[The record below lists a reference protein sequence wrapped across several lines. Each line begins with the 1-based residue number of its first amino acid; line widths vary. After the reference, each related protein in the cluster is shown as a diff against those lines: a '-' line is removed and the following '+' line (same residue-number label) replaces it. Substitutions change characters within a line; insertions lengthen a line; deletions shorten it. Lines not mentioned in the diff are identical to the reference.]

1 MQSGEVTMS
10 EENRVRKNTSGTV
23 NREIDER
30 ILENVKSYAGQSR
43 NEISYRI
50 KELEQEWDIERIL
63 EMNASALAFTGLV
76 LGVTHNKRWFL
87 VPGIVLPFLFQHAI
101 QGWCPPVPVL
111 RRLGVRTR
119 EEIDRE
125 KYALKALRG
134 DFAQKSPT
142 PYEAEQAAR

>member
-1 MQSGEVTMS
+1 MN
-10 EENRVRKNTSGTV
+10 EENRVRKNTADSV
-23 NREIDER
+23 NREIDEQ
-30 ILENVKSYAGQSR
+30 ILAGVKSYAGQNR

-50 KELEQEWDIERIL
+50 KELEREWDIERIL
-63 EMNASALAFTGLV
+63 EMNASVIAFTGL
-76 LGVTHNKRWFL
+76 LMGVTHNKRWFI
-87 VPGIVLPFLFQHAI
+87 VPGVVLPFLFQHAL

-134 DFAQKSPT
+134 DFSAKAPT
-142 PYEAEQAAR
+142 PYEADQAAS